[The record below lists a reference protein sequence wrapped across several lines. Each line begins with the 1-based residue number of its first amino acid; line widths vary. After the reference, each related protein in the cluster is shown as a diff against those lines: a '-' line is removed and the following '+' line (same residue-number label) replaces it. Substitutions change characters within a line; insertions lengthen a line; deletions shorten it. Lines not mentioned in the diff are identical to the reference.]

1 MNFPRTALVSQ
12 LSIGPYAVRLLQTI
26 ESLLQP
32 RNWQTS
38 GAGAWAFRN
47 MHDNM
52 ISSKTSNMTAT
63 PLTAT
68 DFRHALGQFATG
80 VTVITAPRAP
90 GQPYGMTANS
100 FTSVSLDPFL
110 TLVCVDQRSH
120 LLPLLKQGRFFGV
133 NVLKEH
139 QQAVSVYFAQSE
151 QTPDAE
157 AKLGIRYRWT
167 EGGIPLLEDT
177 LAQIVCRVVASYI
190 AGDHTIFLGEVQSAD
205 LFPGEP
211 LLFFRSRYRQLAPP
225 R

>member
-1 MNFPRTALVSQ
+1 MV
-12 LSIGPYAVRLLQTI
+12 
-26 ESLLQP
+26 
-32 RNWQTS
+32 
-38 GAGAWAFRN
+38 
-47 MHDNM
+47 
-52 ISSKTSNMTAT
+52 SSKTSNMTAT

-80 VTVITAPRAP
+80 VTVITAPRAH
-90 GQPYGMTANS
+90 GQGQAQSPAQAYGMTANS

-110 TLVCVDQRSH
+110 VLVCVDQRSH
-120 LLPLLKQGRFFGV
+120 LLPLLKQGRYFGV

-139 QQAVSVYFAQSE
+139 QQAVSVYFAQAE
-151 QTPDAE
+151 QTPEAE

-167 EGGIPLLEDT
+167 PAGIPLLEDT
-177 LAQIVCRVVASYI
+177 IAQIVCRVVASYI

-211 LLFFRSRYRQLAPP
+211 LLFFRSHYRQLAPP

>member
-1 MNFPRTALVSQ
+1 
-12 LSIGPYAVRLLQTI
+12 
-26 ESLLQP
+26 
-32 RNWQTS
+32 
-38 GAGAWAFRN
+38 
-47 MHDNM
+47 
-52 ISSKTSNMTAT
+52 MTAT

-80 VTVITAPRAP
+80 VTVITAARPSGQGP
-90 GQPYGMTANS
+90 GQSSAQTAPQAPVQAYGMTANS

-120 LLPLLKQGRFFGV
+120 LLPLLKQGRYFGV
-133 NVLKEH
+133 NVLKEG

-151 QTPDAE
+151 QSSEAE

-167 EGGIPLLEDT
+167 PSGIPLLEDT

-211 LLFFRSRYRQLAPP
+211 LLFFRSHYRQLAPP

>member
-1 MNFPRTALVSQ
+1 LKIEYSGIPARRGPHGLFRHKPRSV
-12 LSIGPYAVRLLQTI
+12 V
-26 ESLLQP
+26 
-32 RNWQTS
+32 
-38 GAGAWAFRN
+38 
-47 MHDNM
+47 
-52 ISSKTSNMTAT
+52 SSKTSNMTAT
-63 PLTAT
+63 PLTTT

-80 VTVITAPRAP
+80 VTVITAPRASGP
-90 GQPYGMTANS
+90 GPSQTPAEAYGMTANS

-120 LLPLLKQGRFFGV
+120 LLPLLKQNRLFGV

-139 QQAVSVYFAQSE
+139 QQAVSIYFAQADQTSE
-151 QTPDAE
+151 AE

-167 EGGIPLLEDT
+167 PAGIPLLEDT

-211 LLFFRSRYRQLAPP
+211 LLFFRSHYRQLSPP

>member
-1 MNFPRTALVSQ
+1 VPRSV
-12 LSIGPYAVRLLQTI
+12 V
-26 ESLLQP
+26 
-32 RNWQTS
+32 
-38 GAGAWAFRN
+38 
-47 MHDNM
+47 
-52 ISSKTSNMTAT
+52 SSKTSDMTAT

-80 VTVITAPRAP
+80 VTVVTAARPS
-90 GQPYGMTANS
+90 GQGPDQRSAQTPPQAYGMTANS

-120 LLPLLKQGRFFGV
+120 LLPLLKQGRYFGV
-133 NVLKEH
+133 NVLKEG
-139 QQAVSVYFAQSE
+139 QRAVSVYFAQSE
-151 QTPDAE
+151 QSSEAE

-167 EGGIPLLEDT
+167 PAGIPLLEDT

-211 LLFFRSRYRQLAPP
+211 LLFFRSHYRQLAPP

>member
-1 MNFPRTALVSQ
+1 
-12 LSIGPYAVRLLQTI
+12 
-26 ESLLQP
+26 
-32 RNWQTS
+32 
-38 GAGAWAFRN
+38 
-47 MHDNM
+47 
-52 ISSKTSNMTAT
+52 MTAT

-80 VTVITAPRAP
+80 VTVITAVRAP
-90 GQPYGMTANS
+90 GEAVPQPYGMTANA

-110 TLVCVDQRSH
+110 VLVCVDQRSH
-120 LLPLLKQGRFFGV
+120 LLPLLKQGRLFGV

-157 AKLGIRYRWT
+157 AKLGVRYRWT
-167 EGGIPLLEDT
+167 QAGIPLLEDT
-177 LAQIVCRVVASYI
+177 IAQIICRVVASYI

-211 LLFFRSRYRQLAPP
+211 LLFFRSHYRQIAPP

>member
-1 MNFPRTALVSQ
+1 MV
-12 LSIGPYAVRLLQTI
+12 
-26 ESLLQP
+26 
-32 RNWQTS
+32 
-38 GAGAWAFRN
+38 
-47 MHDNM
+47 
-52 ISSKTSNMTAT
+52 SSKTSNMTAT

-80 VTVITAPRAP
+80 VTVITASRASRQGP
-90 GQPYGMTANS
+90 PETPAQAYGMTANS

-120 LLPLLKQGRFFGV
+120 LLPLLKQNRFFGV
-133 NVLKEH
+133 NVLKEQ

-151 QTPDAE
+151 QTSEAE

-167 EGGIPLLEDT
+167 QQGIPLLEDT
-177 LAQIVCRVVASYI
+177 IAQIVCRVVASYI
-190 AGDHTIFLGEVQSAD
+190 AGDHTIFLGEVQFLAD

-211 LLFFRSRYRQLAPP
+211 LLFFRSHYRQLSPP

>member
-1 MNFPRTALVSQ
+1 MA
-12 LSIGPYAVRLLQTI
+12 
-26 ESLLQP
+26 
-32 RNWQTS
+32 
-38 GAGAWAFRN
+38 
-47 MHDNM
+47 
-52 ISSKTSNMTAT
+52 AT
-63 PLTAT
+63 PLTAS

-80 VTVITAPRAP
+80 VTVITASRVP
-90 GQPYGMTANS
+90 GQNPAQASAQGSLQAYGMTANA

-110 TLVCVDQRSH
+110 VLVCVDQRSH

-139 QQAVSVYFAQSE
+139 QQAVSVYFAQAE
-151 QTPDAE
+151 QTPEAE

-167 EGGIPLLEDT
+167 PNGTPLLEDT

-211 LLFFRSRYRQLAPP
+211 LLFFRSSYRQIAPP

>member
-1 MNFPRTALVSQ
+1 
-12 LSIGPYAVRLLQTI
+12 
-26 ESLLQP
+26 
-32 RNWQTS
+32 
-38 GAGAWAFRN
+38 
-47 MHDNM
+47 M
-52 ISSKTSNMTAT
+52 ISSKTSDMTAT

-80 VTVITAPRAP
+80 VTVITAPRVTA
-90 GQPYGMTANS
+90 GQTATEAYGMTANS

-120 LLPLLKQGRFFGV
+120 LLPLLKECRFFGV
-133 NVLKEH
+133 SVLKEH
-139 QQAVSVYFAQSE
+139 QQAISVYFAQSE
-151 QTPDAE
+151 QTQEAE
-157 AKLGIRYRWT
+157 NMLGIRYRWT
-167 EGGIPLLEDT
+167 EGGIPLLEDA